1 MNDPYVQYMYSYPHK
16 LAYEKLCGIDLRQ
29 EANALLRGENS
40 LYFHIPFCQYKCGYC
55 NLFSLAGKSER
66 QMEAYVDAMQRH
78 AEQLSGILPKDA
90 VFSDFTLGGGTPLI
104 LPEHLL
110 RRVFSIARD
119 FFWDR
124 TKKTGGCGG
133 NFPEPDDGR
142 KTFYF
147 EGGGRKP
154 D

>member
-119 FFWDR
+119 FFGIEPKKQAVVAETSR
-124 TKKTGGCGG
+124 TRRRKK
-133 NFPEPDDGR
+133 NFL
-142 KTFYF
+142 F
-147 EGGGRKP
+147 
-154 D
+154 